1 MTPPK
6 PSPAGR
12 ARKEEPMTGR
22 FMIYGATGYTGKLV
36 TRRAM
41 ALGLAPLLAGR
52 NAARLRAVAEESGLE
67 HRVVDLADSA
77 ALRRAVAEVD
87 AVLHIAGPFSRT
99 AAPMLEACLAA
110 RKHYL
115 DITGEID
122 VFEACAAKGAQAQ
135 QAGITVMPGCGFDV
149 VPSDCLAAHVKRRLP
164 DAVSLSL
171 AISSVGKM
179 SRGTAKT
186 AIEMIGKSA
195 RVRRDGRIVSLSV
208 PPRRDFDFGRGPR
221 PAIAVSWGDVAT
233 AYHATG
239 IPDITV
245 YFKASRQIEM
255 LAALSAPWRRLL
267 GSAPIQRLL
276 QWQVNWLPE
285 GPSETERA
293 SGSAVVV
300 AEATNGAGATV
311 RSRLETPDA
320 YALTA
325 ETAVE
330 IARRAAAGKTR
341 HGFAT
346 PSLAFGADFILEFAG
361 CRREDLSR

>member
-1 MTPPK
+1 
-6 PSPAGR
+6 
-12 ARKEEPMTGR
+12 
-22 FMIYGATGYTGKLV
+22 
-36 TRRAM
+36 
-41 ALGLAPLLAGR
+41 
-52 NAARLRAVAEESGLE
+52 
-67 HRVVDLADSA
+67 
-77 ALRRAVAEVD
+77 
-87 AVLHIAGPFSRT
+87 
-99 AAPMLEACLAA
+99 
-110 RKHYL
+110 
-115 DITGEID
+115 
-122 VFEACAAKGAQAQ
+122 
-135 QAGITVMPGCGFDV
+135 
-149 VPSDCLAAHVKRRLP
+149 
-164 DAVSLSL
+164 
-171 AISSVGKM
+171 
-179 SRGTAKT
+179 
-186 AIEMIGKSA
+186 
-195 RVRRDGRIVSLSV
+195 
-208 PPRRDFDFGRGPR
+208 
-221 PAIAVSWGDVAT
+221 
-233 AYHATG
+233 
-239 IPDITV
+239 
-245 YFKASRQIEM
+245 M

-276 QWQVNWLPE
+276 QWQVTWLPE